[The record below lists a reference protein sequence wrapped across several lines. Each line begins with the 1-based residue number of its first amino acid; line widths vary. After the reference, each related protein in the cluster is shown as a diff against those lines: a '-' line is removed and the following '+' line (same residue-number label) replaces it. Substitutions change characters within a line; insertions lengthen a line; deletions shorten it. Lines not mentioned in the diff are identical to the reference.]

1 LQLYLGTT
9 EICQPFTLQ
18 QKMLQANVFNPIL
31 SDDSK
36 IGSAIFVPF
45 ESSKIL
51 RKIRKNATLVR
62 FSDYYL
68 NNTL

>member
-1 LQLYLGTT
+1 LQLYLGTA

-18 QKMLQANVFNPIL
+18 QKMSQANVFNPIF

-36 IGSAIFVPF
+36 IGFAIFVPF

-51 RKIRKNATLVR
+51 RKIRKRQL
-62 FSDYYL
+62 L
-68 NNTL
+68 